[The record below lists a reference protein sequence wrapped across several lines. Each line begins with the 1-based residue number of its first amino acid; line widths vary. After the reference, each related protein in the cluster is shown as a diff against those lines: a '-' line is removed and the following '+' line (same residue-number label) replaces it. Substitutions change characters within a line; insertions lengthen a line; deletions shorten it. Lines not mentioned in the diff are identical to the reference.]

1 MNGFSRPLGYYRSA
15 ENGAVLLVHNL
26 DKAVRVILCHS
37 AVHTLHSHEAHA
49 DVVSATVLVARL
61 GFSDTRTRNLGVG
74 EGRPRH
80 ELRDTLGRAGEQRV
94 AGSDERLIT
103 SVVGELR
110 SADHIARRVDV
121 LDVGAQGAV
130 DRYATLCEPY
140 ACAQQLHRVD
150 VGSAPSRN

>member
-1 MNGFSRPLGYYRSA
+1 MASPARSA
-15 ENGAVLLVHNL
+15 TTVAPRTVPSF
-26 DKAVRVILCHS
+26 LCTTLIKPS
-37 AVHTLHSHEAHA
+37 VSFSVTAVHALHRHEADA

-61 GFSDTRTRNLGVG
+61 SFGDTRTRNLGVG

-80 ELRDTLGRAGEQRV
+80 ELCDTLGRAGEQRV

-110 SADHIARRVDV
+110 SADHVARRVDV

-130 DRYATLCEPY
+130 DRYATLCKPY

-150 VGSAPSRN
+150 VGSAPS